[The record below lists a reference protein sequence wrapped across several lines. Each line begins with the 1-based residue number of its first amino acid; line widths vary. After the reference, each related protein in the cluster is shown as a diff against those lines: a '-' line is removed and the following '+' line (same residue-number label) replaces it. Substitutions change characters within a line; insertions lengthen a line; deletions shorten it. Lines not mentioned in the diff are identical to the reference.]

1 MDIFS
6 YKAVFFDLD
15 GTMVD
20 SARDLSFAINQMSDE
35 LQLKNPDIS
44 DVKKWIGNG
53 TRKLVERSLIYSTA
67 QQPSAK
73 ELDHAYVVFSDA
85 YRACLGE
92 HGLLYHGVKELLV
105 RLLSHK
111 IKLACITNKPYEFV
125 EYILQQNMISQFFSL
140 VCAGDKVKYKKPHP
154 WPVLH
159 ACQVFN
165 LDIKDC
171 VMIGDSRHDVNA
183 AKSAGCDIIA
193 VNYGYNHGQNIAD
206 SDADLVIDSFDQLL

>member
-1 MDIFS
+1 MNIFS

-15 GTMVD
+15 GTLVD
-20 SARDLSFAINQMSDE
+20 SARDLSFALNQMSDE
-35 LQLKNPDIS
+35 LQLKSPEIS

-53 TRKLVERSLIYSTA
+53 THKLVERSLIFSTG
-67 QQPSAK
+67 QHPSSS

-92 HGLLYHGVKELLV
+92 HCQLYDGAKDLLV
-105 RLLSHK
+105 RLLSQK
-111 IKLACITNKPYEFV
+111 IKLACITNKPYEFT
-125 EYILQQNMISQFFSL
+125 EFILQQNMISQFFSL
-140 VCAGDKVKYKKPHP
+140 VCAGDKVKHKKPHP
-154 WPVLH
+154 WSLLH
-159 ACQVFN
+159 ASQVFN

-193 VNYGYNHGQNIAD
+193 VNYGYNHGQSIAD
-206 SDADLVIDSFDQLL
+206 SDADLVIDSFAQFL